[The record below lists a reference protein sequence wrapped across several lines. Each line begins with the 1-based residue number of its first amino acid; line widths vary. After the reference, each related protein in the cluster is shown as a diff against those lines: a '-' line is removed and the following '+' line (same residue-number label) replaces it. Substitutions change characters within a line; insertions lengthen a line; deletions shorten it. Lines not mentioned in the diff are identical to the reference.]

1 MSISAAQCR
10 AARAL
15 LDLSQSDVAESAHL
29 SAPTVGAFE
38 RHGKAP
44 SHNNLQAIRT
54 ALEAAGIL
62 FVPANKGG
70 TGVRLRD
77 PRNREAPGKTELSP
91 DLCRAARNL
100 LDLSQLDLAEA
111 AGVGRSTVSD
121 YERGARR
128 PTSANLT
135 VLRASLEAAG
145 VTFIEADEAAGPG
158 VRLRK

>member
-15 LDLSQSDVAESAHL
+15 LNLSQSDVAEAAHI

-38 RHGKAP
+38 RHGKVPAY
-44 SHNNLQAIRT
+44 NNLQAIRT

-62 FVPANKGG
+62 FIPENDGG
-70 TGVRLRD
+70 AGVRLRD
-77 PRNREAPGKTELSP
+77 SQHGETLGETELSP

-111 AGVGRSTVSD
+111 AGVGRSTVADS
-121 YERGARR
+121 ERGARR
-128 PTSANLT
+128 PTPANLT
-135 VLRASLEAAG
+135 FLRDALEAAG
-145 VTFIEADEAAGPG
+145 VIFIGADEAAGPG